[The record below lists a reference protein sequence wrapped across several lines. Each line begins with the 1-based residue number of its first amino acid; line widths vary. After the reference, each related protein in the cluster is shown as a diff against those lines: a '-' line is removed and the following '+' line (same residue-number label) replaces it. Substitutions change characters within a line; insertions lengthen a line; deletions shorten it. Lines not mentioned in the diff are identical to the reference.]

1 MSAFPAQAD
10 RVRTVPDP
18 RRWKALA
25 LVCAAIFMTVVDVSI
40 VNVAI
45 PTIGTKLHFSRDA
58 LQWVI
63 TAYALTFGGFLLLGG
78 RAADLLGRRRVFI
91 AGLAL
96 FTLASLWCGLSGSE
110 GMLIAAR
117 AVQGFGAAIISPS
130 ALSIVSTTFEEG
142 AERNK
147 ALGIWGAVGGSG
159 AAVGVLLGGV
169 LTKYLGWEWIFFV
182 NVPVGAIALLLTPRF
197 VRESRMAIAGR
208 RYDPFG
214 AITITAGL
222 VALVYAISKA
232 PYDGWGSW
240 KTIVLL
246 VVSASLLVA
255 FVVVE
260 RTVPDPVMP
269 LRIFRVRTVAGAN
282 VVGALLGAVVF
293 ANFFVLTQ
301 YVQTVLLYSA
311 LRAGVTFVA
320 TAGTA
325 VLAAGLA
332 QGLSTRFGVKPVM
345 AIGMALM
352 AGGMLW
358 YTQIPVHGTFA
369 GDLLVGYLLVGI
381 GLPFGFVPVTIAAL
395 AGIEAHEA
403 GLASGMINT
412 TQQIGGAIGVAITAT
427 VYLTHFNNSV
437 RADGVLLA
445 LTDGYRLAFW
455 VCAGFAVAGLVATL
469 TLIRRE
475 ELAATPEIA
484 PTAG

>member
-1 MSAFPAQAD
+1 MTDVALEMTPTA
-10 RVRTVPDP
+10 PDP

-40 VNVAI
+40 VTVAL
-45 PTIGTKLHFSRDA
+45 PTIGSKLHFSRDA

-91 AGLAL
+91 TGLAL

-159 AAVGVLLGGV
+159 AAV
-169 LTKYLGWEWIFFV
+169 
-182 NVPVGAIALLLTPRF
+182 
-197 VRESRMAIAGR
+197 
-208 RYDPFG
+208 
-214 AITITAGL
+214 
-222 VALVYAISKA
+222 
-232 PYDGWGSW
+232 
-240 KTIVLL
+240 
-246 VVSASLLVA
+246 
-255 FVVVE
+255 
-260 RTVPDPVMP
+260 
-269 LRIFRVRTVAGAN
+269 
-282 VVGALLGAVVF
+282 
-293 ANFFVLTQ
+293 
-301 YVQTVLLYSA
+301 
-311 LRAGVTFVA
+311 VA

-437 RADGVLLA
+437 RAD
-445 LTDGYRLAFW
+445 
-455 VCAGFAVAGLVATL
+455 
-469 TLIRRE
+469 
-475 ELAATPEIA
+475 
-484 PTAG
+484 